1 MGISRR
7 PLLLGLAIVM
17 GLGFIVYFRLWFID
31 YQISADDPE
40 LLRRQFDLAHR
51 EAVDESAEW
60 RSRFDEERER
70 ATECMMELNAV
81 KLSRGKLAKD
91 MPSVDERVERLKKEN
106 IELLGRLES
115 LKREL
120 ETEKLKCKSQ

>member
-40 LLRRQFDLAHR
+40 LLRYELSTFSFISGSYTATSDLNGIQ
-51 EAVDESAEW
+51 SNPY
-60 RSRFDEERER
+60 SIII
-70 ATECMMELNAV
+70 C
-81 KLSRGKLAKD
+81 
-91 MPSVDERVERLKKEN
+91 
-106 IELLGRLES
+106 I
-115 LKREL
+115 
-120 ETEKLKCKSQ
+120 